1 MAVPLEKE
9 VANLRLQLNA
19 LEKAT
24 REASLPEAIAR
35 MRKTV
40 KWSSIVIAVAL
51 VVSALIS
58 MARDREL
65 RALEERIERL
75 EKALPPPKSM

>member
-1 MAVPLEKE
+1 MVSPLEKE

-19 LEKAT
+19 LERAAKDV
-24 REASLPEAIAR
+24 SLPEAVTR

-40 KWSSIVIAVAL
+40 KWSSIIIAVAL

-58 MARDREL
+58 RIRDVKI